1 MQNNILKEKVFHV
14 EEDFYEQIIN
24 GLQTEKERDAAR
36 NEKRPVIILPKQA
49 RFISYITTP
58 IITKQA
64 TGLIES
70 VTRTQYE
77 QEKLKAQYGLK
88 SKFVKAWEK
97 FANLDN
103 EADKEIEEI
112 DTKKS
117 GSWFG
122 LFGVMRLLK
131 LFRSISRIYQA
142 LKFYKKPQKSNKIN
156 FDIGNLNNQYQ
167 LHQIET
173 SVTEALV
180 NQGKALVPVITQF
193 MFPTAKELFTMYD
206 LYLEK
211 LYAKF
216 WIWIIKTLIF
226 DPSDPVDVAFAA
238 VSLALTFTGVG
249 AVGGAALMG
258 GRIIVKIGKAAPKL
272 YKLFK
277 VGEKFQKTI
286 KIIGGTMKKTTK
298 GVKWAANKAWTP
310 TRKIGESNLKHGIR
324 TFERRRKIMRGV
336 RGVYMGIDFFDVTE
350 QDRREY
356 HEYFKRIGR
365 VLGSRVEAK
374 YTDDIIR
381 MINTGVDIFD
391 FGHDELGDKLRG
403 TVNSS
408 KENQNKM
415 LSDKFGRTVL
425 TKGFSDLQITKI
437 LMKLDS
443 FFTFFFKKVLNGMT
457 PWKSIVS
464 FNNKNEMK
472 YENKVLRINDDG
484 LYAKFDDNTAIN
496 LTLNKTGRNTISFE
510 NNNQTIKTKEFTSKS
525 NYALNVDR
533 NSLLLDGDYKVQR
546 DSFKRIYRNG
556 FAVGFEV
563 KIGNHD
569 LSKHK
574 IIKKE
579 VGEVVAHDDGVI
591 SFTHETKNQLSRTMK
606 YIISTN
612 NKMVIYEKIATKNIK
627 EMNDLLEKAA
637 LGINVVVSN

>member
-1 MQNNILKEKVFHV
+1 MQNNIIKEKVFHV

-112 DTKKS
+112 DIKKS
-117 GSWFG
+117 SSWFG

-131 LFRSISRIYQA
+131 LFRTISRIYQA
-142 LKFYKKPQKSNKIN
+142 LKFYKKPQNSNKIN

-180 NQGKALVPVITQF
+180 NQGQALVPVITQF

-258 GRIIVKIGKAAPKL
+258 GRIIAKIGKAAPKL

-277 VGEKFQKTI
+277 VGEKFQKVI
-286 KIIGGTMKKTTK
+286 KIIGGSVKKTAK

-425 TKGFSDLQITKI
+425 TKGFSDLKITKI

-556 FAVGFEV
+556 FAVGFEI

-574 IIKKE
+574 IIKN

-606 YIISTN
+606 YIISTS

-637 LGINVVVSN
+637 LGINVVISN